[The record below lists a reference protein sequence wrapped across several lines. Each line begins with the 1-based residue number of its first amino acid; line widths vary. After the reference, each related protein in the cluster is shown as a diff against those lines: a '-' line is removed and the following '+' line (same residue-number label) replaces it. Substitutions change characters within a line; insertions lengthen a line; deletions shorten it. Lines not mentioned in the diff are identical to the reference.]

1 MSFGMN
7 LQALRRR
14 SGMTQEGLA
23 DALGVSRQSVS
34 KWESDGSFP
43 EMEKL
48 VQLCDLFGCPLDMLV
63 RGDVEAESSG
73 EAADDSATREAGM
86 AYDRHTR
93 FAARAVTLGVG
104 LVLFGVALL
113 MLLYG
118 MDPTDRMSIVGTALM
133 LAFITAAAALF
144 IVYGCR
150 HEAFQKKYPEITV
163 SPYTAEETERFDR
176 RFPLF
181 IAGGVALI
189 LLGVIFLVCCPLFIP
204 RFETPSRASFATG
217 LFLLIL
223 DAGVMLIVYGAMTKA
238 RYNTGEYNRSG
249 RLEVGCGRPVERR
262 DHAHRHRG
270 LPADGVCLES
280 LASGLGCV
288 PDRRHS
294 LRHRLLHP
302 HRAQGGARG
311 QGFLKQGQHR
321 TGTEVAPSRAPAV
334 SAFAEQCETRQA
346 RYWKRGQHRNRGRAK
361 SVAGGQRF
369 YGAEHDA
376 TGAIPEART
385 TPEPRSRQ
393 AGRRRSA
400 LLWSRTRR
408 DRHDIGSADNAAPEP
423 DRA

>member
-1 MSFGMN
+1 MSFGTN

-73 EAADDSATREAGM
+73 EAADALAAREAGM

-118 MDPTDRMSIVGTALM
+118 MNPTDRMSIIGTALM
-133 LAFITAAAALF
+133 LAFITAAVALF

-150 HEAFQKKYPEITV
+150 HEAFRKKYPEITV
-163 SPYTAEETERFDR
+163 SPYTAEEAERFDR
-176 RFPLF
+176 LFPLF

-238 RYNTGEYNRSG
+238 RYNTGEYNREAAGS
-249 RLEVGCGRPVERR
+249 
-262 DHAHRHRG
+262 
-270 LPADGVCLES
+270 ES
-280 LASGLGCV
+280 DEGDSW
-288 PDRRHS
+288 S
-294 LRHRLLHP
+294 
-302 HRAQGGARG
+302 
-311 QGFLKQGQHR
+311 
-321 TGTEVAPSRAPAV
+321 
-334 SAFAEQCETRQA
+334 
-346 RYWKRGQHRNRGRAK
+346 
-361 SVAGGQRF
+361 
-369 YGAEHDA
+369 
-376 TGAIPEART
+376 GAIMLTATVAYLLMGFVWNLWHPGWVVF
-385 TPEPRSRQ
+385 PIGGILCGIVSSI
-393 AGRRRSA
+393 RSA
-400 LLWSRTRR
+400 RKAARADR
-408 DRHDIGSADNAAPEP
+408 DS
-423 DRA
+423 